1 MPIHRL
7 NDGRSDSQFVRFRLE
22 REGCGAEYCGFC
34 PLNQFSMDCVHD
46 RFQTVM
52 CSQFLIDVVQ
62 MISQG
67 LQADIK
73 RFRNICGTLPF
84 GEPAKNVFLL
94 L

>member
-1 MPIHRL
+1 
-7 NDGRSDSQFVRFRLE
+7 
-22 REGCGAEYCGFC
+22 
-34 PLNQFSMDCVHD
+34 MDCVHD

-62 MISQG
+62 MIPQS

-73 RFRNICGTLPF
+73 RFRNICSTLPF